1 MIPDA
6 NSDAAQ
12 RLCAAC
18 GMCCNGVMF
27 TAMQLQPTDSARQ
40 LTALG
45 LKVKRRKSGEHCPQ
59 PCPALTT
66 TGCSIYAARPARC
79 RMFDCRQLLEL
90 AAGRIKENDALARI
104 EEAQALVLQVRERF
118 LAAGEDR
125 ENKAFATRYAAVF
138 TEPWDDTPEAI
149 RHRELVKEAMQALEM
164 FLTLHFRTEPAS
176 GSTF

>member
-1 MIPDA
+1 
-6 NSDAAQ
+6 
-12 RLCAAC
+12 
-18 GMCCNGVMF
+18 
-27 TAMQLQPTDSARQ
+27 
-40 LTALG
+40 
-45 LKVKRRKSGEHCPQ
+45 
-59 PCPALTT
+59 
-66 TGCSIYAARPARC
+66 
-79 RMFDCRQLLEL
+79 MFDCRQLLEL

-104 EEAQALVLQVRERF
+104 AAAQALVLQVRERF

-176 GSTF
+176 GSKF